1 MNPKN
6 NVKNIII
13 LSNKIW
19 NTNLPKELN
28 RNSQK
33 IFSII
38 SKKEDLKLDKIKDL
52 NLEFIF
58 VVHWSYKIPKEIW
71 SNYRT
76 IIFHMTDLPYGR
88 GGSPLQNLI
97 VRGKKKTKISA
108 LKIDEGIDS
117 GPIYLKREMSL
128 DGSAQKIFNRST
140 KIIEN
145 MIVEILNKKP
155 IPIQQTG
162 EPVYFK
168 RRSPEDG
175 CINGINEIQKIHDHI
190 RMLDA
195 EGYPPAYLET
205 ESFKIDFYNSKL
217 INKFKITANV
227 RITKK

>member
-1 MNPKN
+1 MKKYILLTSKKWHKDLFNKLKVRKN
-6 NVKNIII
+6 ENWILISSKNKFNIQNLNNLKPDKVFIPHWSNIISSEI
-13 LSNKIW
+13 VNKFECI
-19 NTNLPKELN
+19 
-28 RNSQK
+28 
-33 IFSII
+33 
-38 SKKEDLKLDKIKDL
+38 
-52 NLEFIF
+52 
-58 VVHWSYKIPKEIW
+58 V
-71 SNYRT
+71 
-76 IIFHMTDLPYGR
+76 FHMTDLPYGR